1 MHEFDLDELGIM
13 GAMLAKSL
21 DFAEEQ
27 GAPTVILATLES
39 ALNKLKLIIDQR
51 CEEFNEFQ
59 SLAEEMLEDVLLA
72 SKIITKNV
80 EAEIPEYK

>member
-1 MHEFDLDELGIM
+1 MYEFDLDELGIM

-27 GAPTVILATLES
+27 GAPTVIIATLES
-39 ALNKLKLIIDQR
+39 ALDKLKAVIDKR

-59 SLAEEMLEDVLLA
+59 SIAELLEDVSIA
-72 SKIITKNV
+72 SKIISKNI

>member
-1 MHEFDLDELGIM
+1 MYQFDIDELGIM

-27 GAPTVILATLES
+27 GAPTVIIATLES
-39 ALNKLKLIIDQR
+39 ALNKLQTVIDQR
-51 CEEFNEFQ
+51 LQEFNEFQ
-59 SLAEEMLEDVLLA
+59 SIAELLEDVSIA
-72 SKIITKNV
+72 SKIISKNI

>member
-1 MHEFDLDELGIM
+1 MYQFDRDELGIM

-27 GAPTVILATLES
+27 GAPTVIIATLES
-39 ALNKLKLIIDQR
+39 ALNKLQTVIDQR
-51 CEEFNEFQ
+51 LQEFNEFQ
-59 SLAEEMLEDVLLA
+59 SIAELLEDVSIA
-72 SKIITKNV
+72 SKIISKNI